1 MEPQIRYA
9 RTSDGV
15 NIAYSVRGSGPPLVA
30 TVGSWE
36 SIRWDSD
43 EAFGRAYYD
52 ALADS
57 FRLLRYDRRGTGLS
71 DRNRDDFSLEAEVR
85 DLEAVVAAAGFDRFA
100 LLGQFHMGPVA
111 IDFAA
116 VHPEKISR
124 LILYGTYARGADLT
138 RTGVKESLTS
148 MMRSHWGIASRT
160 LVDMVSPGVPGDVL
174 DHMAER
180 TRQSVSG
187 ETAAHIL
194 RAAYETDVTSRL
206 PSLRMPTIVIH
217 RDRDRAVRFEL
228 GRGLAAQI
236 PDATFI
242 GLEGRVHWPWV
253 GDVKAITGAIE
264 SFAGSQ
270 PPARDDEAAGTPV
283 ASGTAVILFTDI
295 AESAALTE
303 RLGDDAFRAAAREL
317 DRRLRAAIREADGTP
332 IEGKRLGDG
341 LLATFSSARDA
352 LGAARRC
359 VELSAASE
367 LRLHVG
373 LHAGDITREDGD
385 VYGGAVNIAA
395 RICDLCEPGEVL
407 VSQTVRDLARTSAG
421 VSFDDR
427 GEHQLKGITDPVRVF
442 AVVRG

>member
-9 RTSDGV
+9 RTSDGAS
-15 NIAYSVRGSGPPLVA
+15 IAYSARGAGPPLVA
-30 TVGSWE
+30 TITSWE
-36 SIRWDSD
+36 SMRWDGD
-43 EAFGRAYYD
+43 DALGRAYYD
-52 ALADS
+52 ELARQ
-57 FRLLRYDRRGTGLS
+57 FHLVRYDRRGVGLS
-71 DRNRDDFSLEAEVR
+71 DRNRNDFSLELEVG
-85 DLEAVVAAAGFDRFA
+85 DLDAVVDAAGLRRFA

-111 IDFAA
+111 IEYAA
-116 VHPEKISR
+116 THPDRVSH
-124 LILYGTYARGADLT
+124 LVLYGTYARGADLT
-138 RTGVKESLTS
+138 RTEVKESLTA

-160 LVDMVSPGVPGDVL
+160 LVDLVSPGVPGDVL

-187 ETAAHIL
+187 ETAASIL

-228 GRGLAAQI
+228 GRSLAAQI

-253 GDVKAITGAIE
+253 GDVAAITGAIE

-270 PPARDDEAAGTPV
+270 PPARDEAAGTRA

-295 AESAALTE
+295 AQSTALTE

-317 DRRLRAAIREADGTP
+317 DGRLRAAIRDANGTP

-352 LGAARRC
+352 LAAARRC
-359 VELSAASE
+359 VELSAESE

-373 LHAGDITREDGD
+373 LHAGDITREGGD
-385 VYGGAVNIAA
+385 VYGGAVNIAS

-427 GEHQLKGITDPVRVF
+427 GEHELKGITDPVRVF
-442 AVVRG
+442 AVREGG

>member
-1 MEPQIRYA
+1 MEPQIRYC
-9 RTSDGV
+9 TSSDGAS
-15 NIAYSVRGSGPPLVA
+15 IAYSVRGSGPPLVA

-85 DLEAVVAAAGFDRFA
+85 DLEAVVAAAGFDRFG
-100 LLGQFHMGPVA
+100 LLGQFHMGPAA
-111 IDFAA
+111 IDYAA

-138 RTGVKESLTS
+138 RTEVKESLTS

-160 LVDMVSPGVPGDVL
+160 LVDLVSPGVPGDVL

-187 ETAAHIL
+187 ETAASIL
-194 RAAYETDVTSRL
+194 RTAYETDVTSRL

-228 GRGLAAQI
+228 GRSLAAQI

-253 GDVKAITGAIE
+253 GDVGAITGAIE

-270 PPARDDEAAGTPV
+270 PPARDEAAGTRA

-295 AESAALTE
+295 AESTALTE

-317 DRRLRAAIREADGTP
+317 DGRLRAAIRDDNGTP

-352 LGAARRC
+352 LTAARRC
-359 VELSAASE
+359 VELSAESE

-373 LHAGDITREDGD
+373 LHAGDITREGGD

-421 VSFDDR
+421 VTFDDR